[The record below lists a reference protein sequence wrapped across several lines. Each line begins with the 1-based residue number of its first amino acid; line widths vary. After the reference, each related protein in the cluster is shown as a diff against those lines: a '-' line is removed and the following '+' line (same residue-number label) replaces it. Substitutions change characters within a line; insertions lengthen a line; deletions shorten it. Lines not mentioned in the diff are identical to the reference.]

1 VFWAGVFTVF
11 EVALLV
17 VVVLAPLTFPQNWP
31 PQMQLRLVTVFYLF
45 IYVAGAVLSYSPSL
59 VVWTGALTA
68 AAWGVGH
75 YVMLRLPGTVT
86 VHGPLIDRRGV
97 SPTGLLAL
105 YLDPRFVSD
114 AAWRTQTVLLLL
126 LTLILAAAV
135 SRSRSLLRRQVAD
148 HLARAN
154 LARYFSPNVV
164 DVLASAGPTETAAR
178 QQRVAVLFADIR
190 GFTRISETIG
200 AARTMAFVQ
209 RFHERVTPVIF
220 EHGGTLEKYIGDA
233 VMATFGTPSPG
244 LDDATRALHCAVRL
258 AAETSRWSAE
268 RAARG
273 ERPVGIGIGVH
284 YGNAVVGSIG
294 DGQRLDYL
302 VIGDTVNVTSRLERL
317 TREIDAQIVVTD
329 ELVTQVRAG
338 RVGHPA
344 ARSLHLPRRSPGGP
358 SRSRSGRSGGSAVPP
373 ACERSLREEAAGEN
387 YLPRARARACSRPGG
402 CRRASHDAPTPRTG
416 CERRHLGVRR
426 DALLGSRHE
435 INRRGQFARLAN
447 HFSTSAMCCSS
458 SGSVRG
464 RIPQATRSCQ
474 RRARAGV
481 VLV

>member
-1 VFWAGVFTVF
+1 MPQSSIEAAVAAAEQDGLRFLLRVRLVVLASVALWLIVNYAPVRMALGLLTVSAFALSGVLQYWLGRRWGRPVFWAGVFTVF

-17 VVVLAPLTFPQNWP
+17 VVVLAPLTFPQDWP

-68 AAWGVGH
+68 LAWGVGH
-75 YVMLRLPGTVT
+75 YVMLHLPGTVT
-86 VHGPLIDRRGV
+86 VHGPLIDRRGI

-114 AAWRTQTVLLLL
+114 TAWRTQTVLLLL
-126 LTLILAAAV
+126 LTLVLAAAV

-190 GFTRISETIG
+190 GFTRISEAIG

-209 RFHERVTPVIF
+209 GFHERVTHVIF

-244 LDDATRALHCAVRL
+244 PDDATRALRCAVRL

-273 ERPVGIGIGVH
+273 ELPVEIGVGVH

-317 TREIDAQIVVTD
+317 TREIDAQLVITD
-329 ELVTQVRAG
+329 ELVTQIRAEGMSADGLLDPFTRHGEVRVAG
-338 RVGHPA
+338 RDQPVTVWTVRRGLLGPA
-344 ARSLHLPRRSPGGP
+344 AP
-358 SRSRSGRSGGSAVPP
+358 
-373 ACERSLREEAAGEN
+373 
-387 YLPRARARACSRPGG
+387 
-402 CRRASHDAPTPRTG
+402 
-416 CERRHLGVRR
+416 
-426 DALLGSRHE
+426 
-435 INRRGQFARLAN
+435 
-447 HFSTSAMCCSS
+447 
-458 SGSVRG
+458 
-464 RIPQATRSCQ
+464 
-474 RRARAGV
+474 
-481 VLV
+481 

>member
-1 VFWAGVFTVF
+1 MPQSSIEAAVAAAEQDGLRFLLRVRLVVLASVALWLIVNYAPLRMALGLLIVAAFALSAVLQYQLGRWWGRPVFWAGVFTVF
-11 EVALLV
+11 EVALLI
-17 VVVLAPLTFPQNWP
+17 VVVLTPFTFPQDWP

-45 IYVAGAVLSYSPSL
+45 VYVAGAALSYSPSL
-59 VVWTGALTA
+59 VVWTGALTTV
-68 AAWGVGH
+68 AWGVGH
-75 YVMLRLPGTVT
+75 FLMLRLPGTVT
-86 VHGPLIDRRGV
+86 VHGPLIDRQGV

-114 AAWRTQTVLLLL
+114 TAWRTQTVLLLL

-164 DVLASAGPTETAAR
+164 EVLASAGPAQTAAR

-190 GFTRISETIG
+190 GFTRIGEAIG

-209 RFHERVTPVIF
+209 GFHERVTRVIF
-220 EHGGTLEKYIGDA
+220 KHGGTLEKYIGDA

-244 LDDATRALHCAVRL
+244 PDDATRALHCAVRL
-258 AAETSRWSAE
+258 AAETGRWSAE

-273 ERPVGIGIGVH
+273 ELPVEIGIGVH

-317 TREIDAQIVVTD
+317 TRDIDAQIVITD
-329 ELVTQVRAG
+329 ELVSQVRTEGTAADGLLDPFTCRGEVRVAG
-338 RVGHPA
+338 RDQPVTVWTVRRGLLGPA
-344 ARSLHLPRRSPGGP
+344 AP
-358 SRSRSGRSGGSAVPP
+358 
-373 ACERSLREEAAGEN
+373 
-387 YLPRARARACSRPGG
+387 
-402 CRRASHDAPTPRTG
+402 
-416 CERRHLGVRR
+416 
-426 DALLGSRHE
+426 
-435 INRRGQFARLAN
+435 
-447 HFSTSAMCCSS
+447 
-458 SGSVRG
+458 
-464 RIPQATRSCQ
+464 
-474 RRARAGV
+474 
-481 VLV
+481 

>member
-1 VFWAGVFTVF
+1 MPQSSIEAAVAAAEQDGLRFLLRVRLVVLASVALWLIVNYAPVRMALGLLTVAAFALSAVLQYQLGRRWGRPVFWAGVFTVF

-17 VVVLAPLTFPQNWP
+17 VVVLAPLTFPQDWP

-68 AAWGVGH
+68 VAWGVGH
-75 YVMLRLPGTVT
+75 YVMLHLPGTVT
-86 VHGPLIDRRGV
+86 VQGPLIDRRGV
-97 SPTGLLAL
+97 SPMGLLAV

-114 AAWRTQTVLLLL
+114 TAWRTQTVLLLL
-126 LTLILAAAV
+126 LTLVLAAAV
-135 SRSRSLLRRQVAD
+135 SRSRSLLKRQVAD

-164 DVLASAGPTETAAR
+164 DVLASAGPSETAAR

-190 GFTRISETIG
+190 GFTRISETVG

-209 RFHERVTPVIF
+209 GFHERVTPVIF

-244 LDDATRALHCAVRL
+244 PDDATRALRCAVRL

-273 ERPVGIGIGVH
+273 EAPVEIGIGVH

-317 TREIDAQIVVTD
+317 TREIDAQIVITD
-329 ELVTQVRAG
+329 ELVTRVRAEGMSDDGLLGPFTCHGEVRVAG
-338 RVGHPA
+338 RDQPVTIWTVGRGLLGPA
-344 ARSLHLPRRSPGGP
+344 AP
-358 SRSRSGRSGGSAVPP
+358 
-373 ACERSLREEAAGEN
+373 
-387 YLPRARARACSRPGG
+387 
-402 CRRASHDAPTPRTG
+402 
-416 CERRHLGVRR
+416 
-426 DALLGSRHE
+426 
-435 INRRGQFARLAN
+435 
-447 HFSTSAMCCSS
+447 
-458 SGSVRG
+458 
-464 RIPQATRSCQ
+464 
-474 RRARAGV
+474 
-481 VLV
+481 

>member
-1 VFWAGVFTVF
+1 MPQSSIEAAVAAAEQDGLRFLLRVRLVVLASVALWLIVNYAPVRMALGLLTVAAFALSGVLQYWLGRRWGRPVFWAGVFTVF

-17 VVVLAPLTFPQNWP
+17 VVVLAPLTFPQDWP

-68 AAWGVGH
+68 VAWGVVH
-75 YVMLRLPGTVT
+75 YVMLHLPGTVT
-86 VHGPLIDRRGV
+86 VQGPLIDRRGV
-97 SPTGLLAL
+97 SPTGLLTL

-114 AAWRTQTVLLLL
+114 TAWRTQTVLLLL
-126 LTLILAAAV
+126 LTLVLAAAV
-135 SRSRSLLRRQVAD
+135 SRSRSLLKRQVAD

-209 RFHERVTPVIF
+209 GFHERVTRVIF

-244 LDDATRALHCAVRL
+244 PDDATRALRCAVRL

-273 ERPVGIGIGVH
+273 ELPVEIGIGVH

-294 DGQRLDYL
+294 DRQRLDYL

-317 TREIDAQIVVTD
+317 TREIDAQIVITD
-329 ELVTQVRAG
+329 ELVTQVRAEGMSADGLLDPFTRHGEVRVAG
-338 RVGHPA
+338 RDQPVTIWTVRRGLLGPA
-344 ARSLHLPRRSPGGP
+344 AP
-358 SRSRSGRSGGSAVPP
+358 
-373 ACERSLREEAAGEN
+373 
-387 YLPRARARACSRPGG
+387 
-402 CRRASHDAPTPRTG
+402 
-416 CERRHLGVRR
+416 
-426 DALLGSRHE
+426 
-435 INRRGQFARLAN
+435 
-447 HFSTSAMCCSS
+447 
-458 SGSVRG
+458 
-464 RIPQATRSCQ
+464 
-474 RRARAGV
+474 
-481 VLV
+481 

>member
-1 VFWAGVFTVF
+1 MPESSIEAAVAAAEQDGLRFLLRVRLVVLASVALWLIVNYAPVRMALGLLTVAAFALSGVLQYQLGRRWGRPVFWAGVFTVV

-17 VVVLAPLTFPQNWP
+17 VMVLAPFTFPQDWP

-45 IYVAGAVLSYSPSL
+45 VYVAGAALSYSPSL
-59 VVWTGALTA
+59 VVWTGALTTV
-68 AAWGVGH
+68 AWGVGH
-75 YVMLRLPGTVT
+75 FVMLRLPGTVT
-86 VHGPLIDRRGV
+86 VQGPVIDRRGV

-114 AAWRTQTVLLLL
+114 TAWRTQTVLLLL

-164 DVLASAGPTETAAR
+164 DVLASAGPAQTAAR
-178 QQRVAVLFADIR
+178 QQRVAVLFADLR
-190 GFTRISETIG
+190 GFTRISEAIG
-200 AARTMAFVQ
+200 AAGTMAFVQ
-209 RFHERVTPVIF
+209 GFHERMTRLIF

-244 LDDATRALHCAVRL
+244 PDDATRALHCAVRL
-258 AAETSRWSAE
+258 AAEIGRWSAE

-273 ERPVGIGIGVH
+273 ELPVEIGVGVH

-317 TREIDAQIVVTD
+317 TREIDAQIVITD
-329 ELVTQVRAG
+329 ELVSQVRAEGTAADGLLDPFTCRGEVRVAG
-338 RVGHPA
+338 RDQPVTVWTVTRG
-344 ARSLHLPRRSPGGP
+344 
-358 SRSRSGRSGGSAVPP
+358 
-373 ACERSLREEAAGEN
+373 
-387 YLPRARARACSRPGG
+387 
-402 CRRASHDAPTPRTG
+402 
-416 CERRHLGVRR
+416 
-426 DALLGSRHE
+426 LLGPA
-435 INRRGQFARLAN
+435 F
-447 HFSTSAMCCSS
+447 
-458 SGSVRG
+458 
-464 RIPQATRSCQ
+464 P
-474 RRARAGV
+474 
-481 VLV
+481 